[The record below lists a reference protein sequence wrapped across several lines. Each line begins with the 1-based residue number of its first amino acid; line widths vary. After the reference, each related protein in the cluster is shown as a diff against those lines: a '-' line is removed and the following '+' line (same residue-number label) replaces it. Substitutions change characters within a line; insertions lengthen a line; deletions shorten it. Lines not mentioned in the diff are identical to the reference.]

1 MYAYSYAALV
11 DDYEVVVIVYA
22 QEPYERTGLV
32 GYVDGLHAFSSTI
45 VGGVGVKSGAF
56 AISVL

>member
-1 MYAYSYAALV
+1 MTRRSAHVWAYSYAALV

-32 GYVDGLHAFSSTI
+32 GYVDGVFMPFPPRLW
-45 VGGVGVKSGAF
+45 GV
-56 AISVL
+56 